1 MMKSSSMLI
10 AATLV
15 LTGAASAAD
24 EGNTPGDTYVDN
36 MVECISEFIASEL
49 DKSGKDAFI
58 AECMQ
63 ARAAGARQ
71 PAGANRKG

>member
-1 MMKSSSMLI
+1 MMKFNSMLI
-10 AATLV
+10 AATLA

-24 EGNTPGDTYVDN
+24 EGNTPDDAYVDN
-36 MVECISEFIASEL
+36 LVECISDFITSEL
-49 DKSGKDAFI
+49 DASGKNAFI

-63 ARAAGARQ
+63 AKAAKTQQ